1 MKLNPGAKPGF
12 LFSDVPNALSS
23 KLDKMQRPKMTWH
36 PHITVATIV
45 EADGRFLM
53 VEESKGGRLV
63 LNQPAGHL
71 EPDETLRQA
80 AVRETL
86 EETGWE
92 VQLEGVVGIYLYT
105 APSNGVTYQRVCF
118 SASPI
123 RHDSQRELDTG
134 IVAALWLTRDEL
146 ARQPER
152 WRSELILRCIDDY
165 LTGPTHDLAV
175 IRD

>member
-1 MKLNPGAKPGF
+1 
-12 LFSDVPNALSS
+12 
-23 KLDKMQRPKMTWH
+23 MTWN

-71 EPDETLRQA
+71 EPNETLRQA

-86 EETGWE
+86 EETGWDVE
-92 VQLEGVVGIYLYT
+92 LSGVVGIYLYT
-105 APSNGVTYQRVCF
+105 APGNGVTYQRVCF
-118 SASPI
+118 AASPV
-123 RHDSQRELDTG
+123 HHHAQRQLDDG
-134 IVAALWLTRDEL
+134 IVSAYWMSRDEL
-146 ARQPER
+146 TAQPER
-152 WRSELILRCIDDY
+152 WRSELIIRCIDDY
-165 LTGPTHDLAV
+165 LAGPPYDLAV

>member
-1 MKLNPGAKPGF
+1 M
-12 LFSDVPNALSS
+12 S
-23 KLDKMQRPKMTWH
+23 WH

-45 EADGRFLM
+45 EVDGRFLM

-71 EPDETLRQA
+71 EPHETLRQA

-92 VQLEGVVGIYLYT
+92 VALAGLVGIYLYT

-118 SASPI
+118 AATPV
-123 RHDSQRELDTG
+123 RHEPHRELDSG
-134 IVAALWLTRDEL
+134 IVAALWMTRDEL
-146 ARQPER
+146 ADQPER

-165 LTGPTHDLAV
+165 LAGPPHDLAV

>member
-1 MKLNPGAKPGF
+1 
-12 LFSDVPNALSS
+12 
-23 KLDKMQRPKMTWH
+23 MTWH

-45 EADGRFLM
+45 ESGGRFLM

-71 EPDETLRQA
+71 EANETLRQA

-86 EETGWE
+86 EETGWD
-92 VQLEGVVGIYLYT
+92 VALSGVVGIYLYT

-118 SASPI
+118 SASPV
-123 RHDSQRELDTG
+123 RHAPQRELDSG
-134 IVAALWLTRDEL
+134 IVGARWMTREEL
-146 ARQPER
+146 AGQPER

-165 LTGPTHDLAV
+165 LAGPVYDLNV
-175 IRD
+175 VRD

>member
-1 MKLNPGAKPGF
+1 
-12 LFSDVPNALSS
+12 
-23 KLDKMQRPKMTWH
+23 MTWH

-71 EPDETLRQA
+71 EPNETLRQA
-80 AVRETL
+80 ALRETL
-86 EETGWE
+86 EETGWTVE
-92 VQLEGVVGIYLYT
+92 LRGVVGIYLYT

-118 SASPI
+118 AATPLT
-123 RHDSQRELDTG
+123 HDPQRTLDEGITG
-134 IVAALWLTRDEL
+134 ALWMTRDEL
-146 ARQPER
+146 VAQPER

-165 LTGPTHDLAV
+165 LAGQPYDLAV
-175 IRD
+175 VRD